1 MTVFWDVVVE
11 GLTDTIVSA
20 NLLHQS
26 SGFFSL
32 LPWSWWKHVLS
43 KG

>member
-1 MTVFWDVVVE
+1 MTVFWDIVVE

-20 NLLHQS
+20 NLLPQS
-26 SGFFSL
+26 SGFSF
-32 LPWSWWKHVLS
+32 LPWSWRKHVIS